1 MKRFEK
7 IPTLLVAAG
16 LLSVAMPQYMKASDI
31 DDLNAKVKELSAQ
44 VEQLKQ
50 QQDAAAAKQPGAPTT
65 VKQGVWRPWTPPSYN
80 APGPAVNNGPL
91 SASIFGATFT
101 FYGDIDVYGNHMHSS
116 SGHTV
121 NELED
126 GAILTSRWGF
136 KGVKPVAPGYEM
148 KFDLEGGFNVLNGK
162 FGDSPAAQAATTTI
176 VAPPAGSP
184 AGTQPTATTSVTTY
198 GGRLFNR
205 QAWVGLL
212 TPLGEFRVGRQNSTI
227 QQLGGEIDYAGRNLG
242 GVINYFGVPS
252 RYDSDLSFLSNRFS
266 GVSFQVHY
274 SLAGTAVTN
283 SATGNGN
290 IANIGNQ
297 KVWQAMVD
305 YKTGPFTAGYMQ
317 IVGAPPA
324 AGTTTAALPYRR
336 SVVYE
341 NPYVN
346 YDYGKGKV
354 WFAAVHSNDNGVNG
368 AKFNTGSPLGASG
381 VQSNTTTNTLVTGT
395 LADVNTFYNIYQASV
410 SYIVTDKLV
419 IGGLYG
425 WIRDITNHVK
435 NNHGY
440 NFGAFYDVFK
450 DTHTYVM
457 YDVVKNDAGAGFVQA
472 ASGGLLN
479 NFSSANDVNGRTITG
494 IQAGVMY
501 NF

>member
-1 MKRFEK
+1 
-7 IPTLLVAAG
+7 
-16 LLSVAMPQYMKASDI
+16 
-31 DDLNAKVKELSAQ
+31 
-44 VEQLKQ
+44 
-50 QQDAAAAKQPGAPTT
+50 
-65 VKQGVWRPWTPPSYN
+65 
-80 APGPAVNNGPL
+80 
-91 SASIFGATFT
+91 
-101 FYGDIDVYGNHMHSS
+101 
-116 SGHTV
+116 
-121 NELED
+121 
-126 GAILTSRWGF
+126 
-136 KGVKPVAPGYEM
+136 
-148 KFDLEGGFNVLNGK
+148 
-162 FGDSPAAQAATTTI
+162 
-176 VAPPAGSP
+176 
-184 AGTQPTATTSVTTY
+184 VTTY

-354 WFAAVHSNDNGVNG
+354 WFAAVHSNNNGSNG
-368 AKFNTGSPLGASG
+368 SIFNGGAPLSNTG
-381 VQSNTTTNTLVTGT
+381 VTGSTINGT
-395 LADVNTFYNIYQASV
+395 LNNGNDPDINTFYNIYQGSV

-419 IGGLYG
+419 LGGLYG

-440 NFGAFYDVFK
+440 ALGAFYDVFK
-450 DTHTYVM
+450 DTHTYFM
-457 YDVVKNDAGAGFVQA
+457 YDVVKNDAGAGFSQA
-472 ASGGLLN
+472 ASAGLSP
-479 NFSSANDVNGRTITG
+479 NFTNFNDINGRTITG
-494 IQAGVMY
+494 VQLGVMY
-501 NF
+501 AF